1 MLRVPMQRLHGAAT
15 PEPKSFVP
23 AMTPSSSEIVHAATA
38 RGAGA
43 IETVPPPPPPPA
55 QERWARF
62 QRCQQ
67 LQLAA
72 RMPDVVH
79 EPTDAVRA
87 A

>member
-1 MLRVPMQRLHGAAT
+1 MQKLHGAAT
-15 PEPKSFVP
+15 PEPQSFVP

-38 RGAGA
+38 RGVGA
-43 IETVPPPPPPPA
+43 IETVPPPPPPPPPPA
-55 QERWARF
+55 QERWASF

-72 RMPDVVH
+72 STPDVVH